1 MRRIFSIVSTVLCA
15 ALLAAAAG
23 AAQAEEFPSR
33 PITIYVPF
41 TAGGGTDLSLRML
54 EEAVSKNL
62 GQKIVIINKTGT
74 ATIYQVVTGTPDG
87 YTLVVG
93 STGNLAAVPHNP
105 GAPYKRDDYIPVVQI
120 TSVPALLVAPAKSP
134 FNDLGDVVAE
144 ARKHPGALKVGISP
158 LGSISHL
165 AAIQLE
171 KAFNIKFSYIPHKSN
186 GDVMTAVLGGHVDLG
201 SVDIAAAAPRM
212 VANGVKGLAIYS
224 EKRFAEFP
232 QLKTVREQ
240 GADIVFGFSNTI
252 LAPKGTPASVV
263 ERLHQAFKQALHDPA
278 VVAQSKRLNLPI
290 AYLGPADARK
300 AIDHSYE
307 VFGELLRELGLAK
320 K

>member
-1 MRRIFSIVSTVLCA
+1 MKMLKTLIAVGALCLSMA
-15 ALLAAAAG
+15 SLA
-23 AAQAEEFPSR
+23 QDYPTK
-33 PITIYVPF
+33 PITLYVPF
-41 TAGGGTDLSLRML
+41 TAGGGTDLSVRML

-62 GQKIVIINKTGT
+62 GQRLVIINKTGT
-74 ATIYQVVTGTPDG
+74 ATVYQVVTGTPDG

-105 GAPYKRDDYIPVVQI
+105 GAPYKLDDYVPVVRL
-120 TSVPALLVAPAKSP
+120 TNVPALLVAPAGSP
-134 FNDLGDVVAE
+134 FHNLGEVVAA
-144 ARKHPGALKVGISP
+144 ARKKPGGLKVGISP

-212 VANGVKGLAIYS
+212 TANGVQGLALYS
-224 EKRFAEFP
+224 EKRLPEFP
-232 QLKTVREQ
+232 NIPTVKEQ
-240 GADIVFGFSNTI
+240 GADIVFGFANDI
-252 LAPKGTPASVV
+252 LAPKGTPDRIVSI
-263 ERLHQAFKQALHDPA
+263 LHEAFRKALQDPA
-278 VVAQSKRLNLPI
+278 VIARSKQLNLPI
-290 AYLGPADARK
+290 AYLGPKETRA
-300 AIDHSYE
+300 AIDRSYE
-307 VFGELLRELGLAK
+307 TFGKLLTELGLAK